1 MKNKFECDKS
11 SRLDEF
17 LAENLSISRS
27 QAKKKISSNI
37 VSIDGV
43 IENKAGKIVKLN
55 QIVEINEDD
64 EVLEKQSE
72 YDFLTQ
78 PFTVLYEDDDLF
90 IINKKRG
97 VVVHPSPGHENDTLV
112 NYLIKNYSWCKSLLE
127 YDSIRPGIIHRI
139 DKDTSGVLIIAK
151 NINSLNTLKAMVKN
165 HEIKRDYLCLVKG
178 HPKHEKFMI
187 DANIDRDINNR
198 KNMMV
203 VGSASGRNAV
213 THFILSARYK
223 TSSLL
228 SCSLETGRTHQ
239 IRVHL
244 NHFGYPIIGDPVY
257 GKVECDNFKEG
268 QLLHAYHVSLVH
280 PVTNKLL
287 SIYAPIDDYF
297 KESIVKLMK
306 R

>member
-1 MKNKFECDKS
+1 MKNRFICNKT

-27 QAKKKISSNI
+27 QVKKKISSNLI
-37 VSIDGV
+37 SIDGS
-43 IENKAGKIVKLN
+43 IENKAGKILKLG
-55 QIVEINEDD
+55 QIIEIKD
-64 EVLEKQSE
+64 EEILEKQNE
-72 YDFLTQ
+72 HVFLEQ
-78 PFTVLYEDDDLF
+78 PFTILYEDDDLF

-112 NYLIKNYSWCKSLLE
+112 NYLIKNYSWCKSLLD
-127 YDSIRPGIIHRI
+127 YDPLRPGIIHRI

-151 NINSLNTLKAMVKN
+151 NINALNSLKSMVKN

-178 HPKHEKFMI
+178 HPKHDKFMI

-203 VGSASGRNAV
+203 VGSYKGRTAI
-213 THFILSARYK
+213 THFVLSATYK

-257 GKVECDNFKEG
+257 GKTEIDNFKEG
-268 QLLHAYHVSLVH
+268 QLLHAYRVTLLH
-280 PVTNKLL
+280 PRTKRII
-287 SIYAPIDDYF
+287 SIFAPLDEYF
-297 KESIVKLMK
+297 KKAIITLSK

>member
-1 MKNKFECDKS
+1 MKNKFECNKT
-11 SRLDEF
+11 SRLDEL
-17 LAENLSISRS
+17 LAEYLSISRS
-27 QAKKKISSNI
+27 QAKKKISSNL
-37 VSIDGV
+37 VLIDGA
-43 IENKAGKIVKLN
+43 IENKAGRIVKSN
-55 QIVEINEDD
+55 QIIEINDD
-64 EVLEKQSE
+64 EIELKKQNE
-72 YDFLTQ
+72 YDFLVP
-78 PFTVLYEDDDLF
+78 PFTILYEDDDLF

-112 NYLIKNYSWCKSLLE
+112 NYLIKNYSWCRSLLE
-127 YDSIRPGIIHRI
+127 YDSVRPGIIHRI
-139 DKDTSGVLIIAK
+139 DKDTSGILIIAK
-151 NINSLNTLKAMVKN
+151 NINALNVLKSMVKN

-187 DANIDRDINNR
+187 DANIDRNINDR

-203 VGSASGRNAV
+203 VGSSRGKNAV

-244 NHFGYPIIGDPVY
+244 HHFGYPIIGDPVY
-257 GKVECDNFKEG
+257 GRVECDNFKMG
-268 QLLHAYHVSLVH
+268 QLLHAYHVTLVH
-280 PVTNKLL
+280 PITKKLL
-287 SIYAPIDDYF
+287 SIYAPVDDYF
-297 KESIVKLMK
+297 KKSIVKLIK

>member
-1 MKNKFECDKS
+1 MNNRFECNKA

-27 QAKKKISSNI
+27 QVKKKISSNL
-37 VSIDGV
+37 VLIDGT
-43 IENKAGKIVKLN
+43 IENKAGRIVKLG
-55 QIVEINEDD
+55 QIVEIKED
-64 EVLEKQSE
+64 EETLKKQSE

-78 PFTVLYEDDDLF
+78 PFAVLFEDDDLF

-127 YDSIRPGIIHRI
+127 YDSLRPGIVHRI

-151 NINSLNTLKAMVKN
+151 NINTFNTLKSMVKN

-198 KNMMV
+198 KNMKV
-203 VGSASGRNAV
+203 VSSYKGRNAI
-213 THFILSARYK
+213 THFVLSAKYK

-244 NHFGYPIIGDPVY
+244 DHFGYPIIGDQVY
-257 GKVECDNFKEG
+257 GKTEINNFKDG
-268 QLLHAYHVSLVH
+268 QLLHAYRITLIH
-280 PVTNKLL
+280 PTTKKVI
-287 SIYAPIDDYF
+287 SIYAPLDEYF
-297 KESIVKLMK
+297 KKAIITLSK